1 MLEVDNELLN
11 NFFNTYKDMY
21 MKQKCSPLMFSN
33 WFKKAF
39 KIIKKEYKE
48 RTYPYTI
55 KIADTA
61 ENYNKIIRQH
71 GDEISRIKE
80 EYKGVEAKEKL
91 DELLFKILKP
101 VEEITIKEPI
111 KIDGQEIWFGNTMDG
126 IPLRLGYKNSDS
138 RYVDSLVIG
147 GNMVHGK
154 LGGATGAG
162 KSVLLNQIIVAM
174 LLELPP
180 WELQLTLCDFKFVE
194 MVRYVNVVP
203 TPQVSQVVA
212 CNDIDYVLS
221 LFKASKADMIARQ
234 DLFTSCNVDNLKS
247 WRKKFGMAMP
257 QRLNII
263 DEVQQLFTQ
272 NPKMNPKIE
281 SELQALTKLGRA
293 LGDHLLFSSQSM
305 KGTLSKDNLANFK
318 LGIALYCEPD
328 VSEMLIGND
337 RASQIKRK
345 GLAIA
350 NPISGTGK
358 VEDNVQYR
366 IPLISEDGITDYLI
380 ELNRCYEE
388 VYNRKPFTGYYDEHS
403 QRKEKAFID
412 DFKKYK
418 MDGIF
423 ELGDAVRYRK
433 GVGANL
439 EFFAL
444 DNGQDSDN
452 VLCISQSSQELF
464 YLFNLM
470 ILNNKYI
477 FPSSTNILISGSNRN
492 DIVTKAGNFVITLTS
507 KKVSDLEQTY
517 SIMNMRKRI
526 YELDSQLDCCC
537 INYLKEQLNNAND
550 EYVKQDIEKLI
561 TTRRKYPVNRRL
573 KLSDFPLTNIY
584 IYDAQ
589 NIIGLGRS
597 SKSKTI
603 DELKNVFYDSTVYN
617 VRYYLLTD
625 SLQEFNDLLSGINHR
640 LIGSVV
646 DEKDKNKLKFYDKLD
661 KTLCAYKYRKIAD
674 DVIKFKKVLLDIP
687 KIEIVREVELRN
699 E

>member
-477 FPSSTNILISGSNRN
+477 FPNSTNILISGSNRN
-492 DIVTKAGNFVITLTS
+492 DIVTKAGDFVITLTS

-537 INYLKEQLNNAND
+537 IDYLKEQLNNAND